1 MNHQLKSQFEFMCQ
15 LHQEA
20 MLLVTSCK
28 FDKSHPWHRNLVSLY
43 GSMLE
48 LLGSTCILIQEE
60 AHIAI
65 PILLRSF
72 IEAYLDFV
80 NLASDKTYGFY
91 MDAAEAKEW
100 IKILGEAKTGAN
112 PFLNNIA
119 TDEEIAGALSQ
130 QKEMLCKLGQDGYNP
145 LSQEGKFIKAKL
157 SPLYRSV
164 YNSLCCDA
172 HNNLRSLVSRHINL
186 SADHRDFSIEF
197 YRRIKPEELYFQIA
211 LFCNFMIS
219 ATGILNTALKVGN
232 QSAFDELR
240 VKYSEIFKNV
250 PLQGS
255 VKGSVL

>member
-1 MNHQLKSQFEFMCQ
+1 MQ
-15 LHQEA
+15 
-20 MLLVTSCK
+20 LVTTCK
-28 FDKSHPWHRNLVSLY
+28 FNKSDSWHRNLVSLY

-80 NLASDKTYGFY
+80 NLASDKTYGFN

-100 IKILGEAKTGAN
+100 ITLLSEAKTGAN
-112 PFLNNIA
+112 PFLKNIA
-119 TDEEIAGALSQ
+119 SDEEIASALSQ
-130 QKEMLCKLGQDGYNP
+130 QVQKRCQLKLDGYNP
-145 LSQEGKFIKAKL
+145 LSQEDKFNKANL

-164 YNSLCCDA
+164 FNSLCCDS
-172 HNNLRSLVSRHINL
+172 HNNIRSLVSRHINI
-186 SADHRDFSIEF
+186 STDQQDFSVEF
-197 YRRIKPEELYFQIA
+197 YRRIKPDELYFQIA

-219 ATGILNTALKVGN
+219 ATGILNTALKVVN

-240 VKYSEIFKNV
+240 IKYSEIFKNV

-255 VKGSVL
+255 EMVP